1 MSLFLKNLFPILLF
15 VFFLFSCGGDKKPVQ
30 KVNTDEDKNELIK
43 LKPDILSNWNEDDNI
58 DSPAFYKDKSGA
70 YVVATAKSTH
80 QLVVYNA
87 KNGKEVRR
95 IGNLGSELGQ
105 FNRPNGVWIYGE
117 LCFVVERDNKRIQ
130 VLRLPDFEPMLSI
143 GEDRLS
149 KPYGLTVFRKD
160 GKFHL
165 YVTDNYEYEEDVI
178 PADSLLDKRVLH
190 YTFAYNNKDILDLE
204 FVKYIGAK
212 EGEGV
217 LKVVESIYA
226 DPVNNNLL
234 IAEELE
240 GKGNTCIKVYDLEG
254 NFKKTVG
261 LNLFESQ
268 AEGLALIRCGQK
280 GYWISTDQSY
290 DKNIFHFFDR
300 TSFELIGSFESENL
314 SNTDGI
320 WITQESFDVFSQ
332 GAFIAVNNDGG
343 IGVWNLGP
351 LLFQLGISCDNSIP
365 DEADENT
372 ANAVRIINK
381 LLLSLYII

>member
-1 MSLFLKNLFPILLF
+1 MKQSLIVFLLVLII
-15 VFFLFSCGGDKKPVQ
+15 SCGSENKPSA
-30 KVNTDEDKNELIK
+30 KVDDIANENKEENDLIK

-58 DSPAFYKDKSGA
+58 DSPAFFKDNTNS
-70 YVVATAKSTH
+70 YIVATAKSTH
-80 QLVVYNA
+80 QLVVYDA
-87 KNGKEVRR
+87 TNGKEVKR
-95 IGNLGSELGQ
+95 IGTLGSELGQ
-105 FNRPNGVWIYGE
+105 FSRPNGIWIYGD
-117 LCFVVERDNKRIQ
+117 LCFVVERDNKRVQ
-130 VLRLPDFEPMLSI
+130 VLKLPDFEPMMTI
-143 GEDRLS
+143 GDDRLQ
-149 KPYGLTVFRKD
+149 KPYGLTVFKKE
-160 GKFHL
+160 GK
-165 YVTDNYEYEEDVI
+165 YNIYITDNYEFEEDVI

-190 YTFAYNNKDILDLE
+190 YTFAYSNKNILDLE

-217 LKVVESIYA
+217 LKVVESICA
-226 DPVNNNLL
+226 DPINDNLL

-240 GKGNTCIKVYDLEG
+240 GKGNTCIKVFDLNG

-268 AEGLALIRCGQK
+268 AEGLALIRCSK
-280 GYWISTDQSY
+280 NGYWVSTDQSY

-300 TSFELIGSFESENL
+300 TSLDLVGSFESENL

-320 WITQESFDVFSQ
+320 WVTQESFDIYSR
-332 GAFIAVNNDGG
+332 GAFVAVNNDGG

-351 LLFQLGISCDNSIP
+351 LLFQLGISCDNSNP

-381 LLLSLYII
+381 IFLPK